1 MWCQPGLA
9 GVYWSKGWWRWR
21 WQLDYWSYK
30 SCKAPVRASPPT
42 NQHPV
47 FLQAGCPSCHPTNSV
62 KALKG
67 KKHHHTVMWYNN
79 NCTLHLFSPTE
90 PGCGV
95 ACSHSEGSVQLLLFL
110 AASCPGYI
118 SLIPGY
124 TTMSDSDSRQYWRQT
139 VDQRPGGHRQR
150 WKTKRRPGDAPLLY
164 NYWGNMLLGNYLGA
178 GPWNMKFCLFC
189 LTLYQILLSVFVLC

>member
-1 MWCQPGLA
+1 
-9 GVYWSKGWWRWR
+9 
-21 WQLDYWSYK
+21 
-30 SCKAPVRASPPT
+30 
-42 NQHPV
+42 
-47 FLQAGCPSCHPTNSV
+47 
-62 KALKG
+62 
-67 KKHHHTVMWYNN
+67 MWYNN

-110 AASCPGYI
+110 AASCPGYV
-118 SLIPGY
+118 SLVPGY

-150 WKTKRRPGDAPLLY
+150 WKTNRRPGDAPLLY

-178 GPWNMKFCLFC
+178 GPWNMKFCLFLSYLISDSSERLCVMLVVLRLLWLYLWLCFVFMFC
-189 LTLYQILLSVFVLC
+189 LLVVLVKLSIIAKWLALMKSPVIRDFLHKDKVGGLVILFVFIICRQVSK